1 MLSFNFLKGTVM
13 VVLGVL
19 REITKRLNIASWL
32 YGLFGAMDRRLR
44 LDTIQTSTVVGI
56 LASTATT
63 EPDMCALCSAP
74 VPRPEIVA

>member
-1 MLSFNFLKGTVM
+1 M

-44 LDTIQTSTVVGI
+44 LDTIPTSSTVVGI